1 MNGAHWLVETLQQR
15 GVEYIFALCGNGLKP
30 FLDACVD
37 LRMPV
42 IDVRNEQSAA
52 YMADT
57 WGRMTKRLGVVAV
70 SAGPGHT
77 NTLTGLAN
85 ALLGWW
91 TDAPNQ
97 WMCHH
102 GYTRYGTFPRVRS
115 GGHGG
120 ARL

>member
-1 MNGAHWLVETLQQR
+1 MNGAHWLVETLQRR
-15 GVEYIFALCGNGLKP
+15 GVEYVFALCGNGLKP

-37 LRMPV
+37 LQMPV

-57 WGRMTKRLGVVAV
+57 WGRMTKRIGVVAV

-85 ALLGWW
+85 AFWDGG
-91 TDAPNQ
+91 TNAPDQ
-97 WMCHH
+97 RLCHH
-102 GYTRYGTFPRVRS
+102 GYTRYGAFPRIGS
-115 GGHGG
+115 GRYGG
-120 ARL
+120 TSL

>member
-1 MNGAHWLVETLQQR
+1 MNGAHWLVKTLQQR
-15 GVEYIFALCGNGLKP
+15 GVEYVFALCGNGLKP

-37 LRMPV
+37 LQMPV

-57 WGRMTKRLGVVAV
+57 WGRMTKRIGVVAV

-85 ALLGWW
+85 AFWDGGPMLLI
-91 TDAPNQ
+91 
-97 WMCHH
+97 
-102 GYTRYGTFPRVRS
+102 S
-115 GGHGG
+115 
-120 ARL
+120 

>member
-1 MNGAHWLVETLQQR
+1 MNGAHWLVKALQRR
-15 GVEYIFALCGNGLKP
+15 GVEYVFALCGNGLKP

-37 LRMPV
+37 LQMPV

-57 WGRMTKRLGVVAV
+57 WGRMTKRIGVVAV

-85 ALLGWW
+85 AFWDGGPMLLISGCAT
-91 TDAPNQ
+91 TD
-97 WMCHH
+97 
-102 GYTRYGTFPRVRS
+102 TRGMGHFQELGS

-120 ARL
+120 TSL